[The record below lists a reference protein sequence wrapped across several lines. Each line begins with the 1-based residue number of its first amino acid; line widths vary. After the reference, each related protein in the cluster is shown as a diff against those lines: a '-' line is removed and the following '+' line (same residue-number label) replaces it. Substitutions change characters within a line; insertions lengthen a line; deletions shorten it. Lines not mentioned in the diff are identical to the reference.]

1 MLEAALIPGG
11 GYMTEY
17 SWAEETNARINRY
30 KFREDN

>member
-1 MLEAALIPGG
+1 VLEAALIPGG
-11 GYMTEY
+11 GDMTEY

>member
-1 MLEAALIPGG
+1 VLEAALIPG